1 MEYNYTVLLDRAWKN
16 LPEELKSHSRFEI
29 PEVDIFVEG
38 NQTIIK
44 NFNEIANTLRRKPK
58 HLFTF
63 LLKELAARGTFDG
76 NRVVIQRVLRK
87 HIVDK
92 KIEDYTKEYVLC
104 HECKR
109 PDTKFTELSGQ
120 GIIKCTACG
129 GWRPLRKIK

>member
-92 KIEDYTKEYVLC
+92 KIED
-104 HECKR
+104 
-109 PDTKFTELSGQ
+109 
-120 GIIKCTACG
+120 
-129 GWRPLRKIK
+129 